1 MAARGIAAK
10 LLMWQETTFGVTPG
24 SPAAELMYFR
34 TCNVSGVLARLID
47 ETISGR
53 RGLPRSIIGNKDV
66 SGTIM
71 TTLAPQSA
79 MRWLANL
86 IGTPVTT
93 GASAPYTHTFSLSGA
108 LPVSF
113 GLEIDWGS
121 SIGTPGRYT
130 RFLGCRIAKGSFKF
144 GSSGFVD
151 ASFDI
156 RGADFDLTQIA
167 PIDASPD
174 DYGHA
179 GNSMFT
185 ATITEGGS
193 PIATVQDL
201 TIEWDNDLDDSQF
214 VIGGGGKRG
223 GLDEG
228 FAKLSG
234 SLTALFADTT
244 LINKGVNSTDTA
256 LTLALQ
262 HGTGVGTAGNEKMT
276 FAIPYMLYDVKTP
289 GIDGPKGIKQQL
301 AFNAHRNSTAEL
313 AANVVILS
321 ARAAL

>member
-10 LLMWQETTFGVTPG
+10 LLMWPEVTYGITPVTP
-24 SPAAELMYFR
+24 SAENMYFR
-34 TCNVSGVLARLID
+34 TCNVSGSLARLID

-93 GASAPYTHTFSLSGA
+93 GASPPYTHTFSLAGA
-108 LPVSF
+108 LPVGF

-121 SIGTPGRYT
+121 AIATPGRFT
-130 RFLGCRIAKGSFKF
+130 RFSGCRIAKGSFKF

-151 ASFDI
+151 ASFDV
-156 RGADFDLTQIA
+156 RGADFDLSAVA

-179 GNSMFT
+179 GHSMFT
-185 ATITEGGS
+185 AVITEGGS
-193 PIATVQDL
+193 PIATVQEL
-201 TIEWDNDLDDSQF
+201 TFEWDNDLDDSQF

-223 GLDEG
+223 ALDEG

-234 SLTALFADTT
+234 SVTALFADTS
-244 LINKGVNSTDTA
+244 LISKGINSTDTA
-256 LTLALQ
+256 LTLELS
-262 HGTGVGTAGNEKMT
+262 HGTGAGTAGNEKMT

-289 GIDGPKGIKQQL
+289 GIEGPKGIKQQL
-301 AFNAHRNSTAEL
+301 AFNAHRNGTAEQ